1 MLLAAFPHVICN
13 RMRSRVDVQ
22 TATSAPS
29 VQSKKKKKASATTF
43 RLTNNHK
50 ELTNMTTQFAEAQLP
65 LHMCV
70 GGLLFTFKLHPEVLQ
85 NVLRRITERI
95 SVQLKSPFHRLVCCP
110 RSEHQSLWSNK
121 YFHSRWLG
129 SEPKH
134 PGGALRGRRG
144 AGIKAVLQPG
154 SSSSEELWH
163 LKSWTSGAP
172 PSRLQ
177 GTKKRW
183 TTDLKWGLLVL
194 LTLCWCGC
202 SLSVAPRPYLGPP
215 DHSGRSLAL
224 KT

>member
-1 MLLAAFPHVICN
+1 
-13 RMRSRVDVQ
+13 
-22 TATSAPS
+22 
-29 VQSKKKKKASATTF
+29 
-43 RLTNNHK
+43 
-50 ELTNMTTQFAEAQLP
+50 MTTQFAEAQLP
-65 LHMCV
+65 LHVCV
-70 GGLLFTFKLHPEVLQ
+70 NGLLFPFRLHTEVPQ
-85 NVLRRITERI
+85 NLLRQNRQNWENFRAAQESVSLSGVLSQIRA
-95 SVQLKSPFHRLVCCP
+95 SDP
-110 RSEHQSLWSNK
+110 EHQSLWYNK

-129 SEPKH
+129 SEPKR
-134 PGGALRGRRG
+134 PGGALRVGRG

-154 SSSSEELWH
+154 SSSSEEFWH

-202 SLSVAPRPYLGPP
+202 CLSVAPQPYLGPP
-215 DHSGRSLAL
+215 DCSGSSLAL

>member
-1 MLLAAFPHVICN
+1 
-13 RMRSRVDVQ
+13 
-22 TATSAPS
+22 
-29 VQSKKKKKASATTF
+29 
-43 RLTNNHK
+43 
-50 ELTNMTTQFAEAQLP
+50 MTTQFAEAQLP

-70 GGLLFTFKLHPEVLQ
+70 SGLIFPFRLHSVVLQ
-85 NVLRRITERI
+85 NLLRQNRTENFHAAQE
-95 SVQLKSPFHRLVCCP
+95 SVSLSGELPQIRASDP
-110 RSEHQSLWSNK
+110 EHQSLWYNK
-121 YFHSRWLG
+121 YFHSSWLG
-129 SEPKH
+129 FEPKR

-154 SSSSEELWH
+154 SSSSEEFWH

-172 PSRLQ
+172 PSRLK

-194 LTLCWCGC
+194 LTVCWCDC

-215 DHSGRSLAL
+215 DRTGSSL